1 MATHGTTIVL
11 LLRLTRLNL
20 SILCLKPP
28 KDRLLTVLAFV
39 LLFKVGVVVWEP
51 VQLNHVVLVIRV
63 VAQQSTIHREVVG
76 SNGVECW
83 PFICFYSYLSN
94 LSF

>member
-63 VAQQSTIHREVVG
+63 VAQQLSKYREVLG

-83 PFICFYSYLSN
+83 AFYFSYHLRN

>member
-1 MATHGTTIVL
+1 MATHGTTIAL
-11 LLRLTRLNL
+11 LLRSTRLNL

-63 VAQQSTIHREVVG
+63 VAQQLSLHREVLG
-76 SNGVECW
+76 SNGVQSW
-83 PFICFYSYLSN
+83 AFFCFHRLSN
-94 LSF
+94 VS